1 MGPLLWNANY
11 TLYLPGKADHE
22 VVPDYYASELKTK
35 DSDEESHDVDHE
47 KTMVKDGNQGPL
59 ADDPDSGAV
68 PAAAAAKDPAVRDHN
83 KDLQAV
89 DKLPWAHPRRIW
101 ATIKLVTTYGITRD
115 VIAHQSRGLDHVHRR
130 AVVYENKV
138 EHLWTTAQV
147 CTAMLMSIAHGAND
161 ISNAIGP
168 FTTEYETWSTGVTSD
183 KTDTPLWIKA
193 VGGLGLGFGFWTFG
207 YHIMRNLGNRITKHS
222 PTRGYSME
230 LGAAITVLLATQ
242 LSLPVST
249 TQCITGA
256 IIGVAVMNR
265 DLRSINWR
273 QLGKIFIG
281 WVLTVP
287 CAGLISGIIM
297 GMALNVPH
305 WGPRP

>member
-1 MGPLLWNANY
+1 MGPLLWKENY

-35 DSDEESHDVDHE
+35 DSDEESSIARE
-47 KTMVKDGNQGPL
+47 KTLAKDGAHGPL
-59 ADDPDSGAV
+59 ANDSEG
-68 PAAAAAKDPAVRDHN
+68 AAAPALRDPKVRAHN
-83 KDLQAV
+83 KDLEAI
-89 DKLPWAHPRRIW
+89 DKLAWAHPRRIW
-101 ATIKLVTTYGITRD
+101 ATIKLVCSYGITRD
-115 VIAHQSRGLDHVHRR
+115 VIAHQSRGLEDVHRR

-147 CTAMLMSIAHGAND
+147 CTAMLMSVAHGAND

-168 FTTEYETWSTGVTSD
+168 FTTEYETWKSGVTSAS
-183 KTDTPLWIKA
+183 TPTPLWIKA

-242 LSLPVST
+242 LNLPVST
-249 TQCITGA
+249 TQCITGS
-256 IIGVAVMNR
+256 IIGVAVVSLSSEKTVASR
-265 DLRSINWR
+265 HGSFVQPLFCRYS
-273 QLGKIFIG
+273 F
-281 WVLTVP
+281 LTIP
-287 CAGLISGIIM
+287 YLDE
-297 GMALNVPH
+297 P
-305 WGPRP
+305 